1 MRSVSVVLPLQE
13 MNEWVSEWMD
23 LDELNDN
30 EGMLVF
36 QSHWWSNLNPTDL
49 PQLTKRENQ
58 IVTKR
63 EANEDID
70 LFSDLPLTEGDFTT
84 SMYMYMY
91 ECVSRCNPRKRT
103 YQYEHWFQYC
113 DAWFWL
119 RYWTICYCSTGEWLE
134 LVGERTTTASTKQI
148 ATTTLPW
155 CGVDVLFLCISV
167 PDFFMAEPFFV
178 WLMGSRQ
185 HVSLAE
191 MDFRFSKRF
200 HKKTSSLFLAFAAHH
215 SLR

>member
-1 MRSVSVVLPLQE
+1 
-13 MNEWVSEWMD
+13 MD

-103 YQYEHWFQYC
+103 YQYEH
-113 DAWFWL
+113 
-119 RYWTICYCSTGEWLE
+119 
-134 LVGERTTTASTKQI
+134 
-148 ATTTLPW
+148 
-155 CGVDVLFLCISV
+155 
-167 PDFFMAEPFFV
+167 
-178 WLMGSRQ
+178 
-185 HVSLAE
+185 
-191 MDFRFSKRF
+191 
-200 HKKTSSLFLAFAAHH
+200 
-215 SLR
+215 